1 MRNALDSNFAVA
13 EFSFELPTAL
23 LFRGGA
29 PPRGFRTPVD
39 VHWSEQ
45 AIMLCKV
52 SRTSQQSMETRS
64 MEMHSQRSMEMLKHE
79 RFGRLQRSA
88 TPGHT
93 RRSSQQSRRRRP
105 SVRRTVIA
113 GIWNA
118 FFQS

>member
-1 MRNALDSNFAVA
+1 MKSSSTISLLLLTETRNALDSNFAVA

-52 SRTSQQSMETRS
+52 SRTSQ
-64 MEMHSQRSMEMLKHE
+64 
-79 RFGRLQRSA
+79 
-88 TPGHT
+88 
-93 RRSSQQSRRRRP
+93 
-105 SVRRTVIA
+105 
-113 GIWNA
+113 
-118 FFQS
+118 